1 MKASGRVVGALLAG
15 AGVIIGVGVV
25 AWLIQGIREDRLE
38 GSGAIFGLILLFGVL
53 VIPLIGGGI
62 YFMIRGQ
69 QEAKELERIQKQR
82 RLLDIVS
89 TQGRV
94 SISDLVLELN
104 STRDQ
109 VQSDLYD
116 VVGRGLFSGYVDWNS
131 GALYSVDAKKLQGSH
146 NCPNCGGQ
154 LELAGKG
161 LVKCPYC
168 GAEIFLT

>member
-1 MKASGRVVGALLAG
+1 MKASGRVVGALLTG

-94 SISDLVLELN
+94 PISDLVLELN

-116 VVGRGLFSGYVDWNS
+116 VVGRGLFSGYVDWS
-131 GALYSVDAKKLQGSH
+131 GGVLYSVDARKLQGSH